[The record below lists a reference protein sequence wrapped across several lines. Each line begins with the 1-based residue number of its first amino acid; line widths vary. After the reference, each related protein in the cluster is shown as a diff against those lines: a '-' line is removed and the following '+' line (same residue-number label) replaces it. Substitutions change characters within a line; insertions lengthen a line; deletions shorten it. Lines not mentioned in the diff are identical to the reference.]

1 MLQQLAMGTL
11 LIAMSVA
18 LQAIFVILAARVL
31 SRFGDVLLHPPNFA
45 KSVLALVLVV
55 LWLIL
60 GVTLSVWLWAAV
72 LLWFGALSSLPEALY
87 FVVVSFTTLG
97 YGDIVLAEP
106 WRLLASMCAVN
117 GLMVFGLNTAF
128 TFEFFVRLGRA
139 QERSV
144 VAQNKR

>member
-1 MLQQLAMGTL
+1 MLQQLVIGTL
-11 LIAMSVA
+11 LIALSVA
-18 LQAIFVILAARVL
+18 LQAIFVMLAARAL
-31 SRFGDVLLHPPNFA
+31 SRFGGLLLQPPSLV
-45 KSVLALVLVV
+45 KSVCALVLVV

-72 LLWFGALSSLPEALY
+72 LLWLGALSNLATALY

-97 YGDIVLAEP
+97 YGDIVLAESS
-106 WRLLASMCAVN
+106 RLLASMCAVN

-139 QERSV
+139 QEQVNS
-144 VAQNKR
+144 N